1 MNRRAKDLSLLIA
14 GVALGAGVFW
24 FLSDRPADRKTRSAA
39 FEEHADHVLAED
51 DEVTTEVPERL
62 MDRAQKTQRRR
73 TEASGTSAA
82 EPAGKKPAPDATV
95 ERDEEEAPAQVPRNE
110 KNAAMAEKML
120 AQASSELS
128 LGTLSLETVWT
139 GPLDRT
145 TGRYPEVLY
154 YLADIVWAKDS
165 APRANNVNVRFT
177 ERGIFP
183 KVFGVGVGEELTITN
198 EDTKFH
204 NVHLFARVG
213 EFNSAMPKQGQRVVK
228 KMKAPGEAQVLRC
241 DAHPSEAPAHAYAF
255 AHPYYA
261 MGDAEGS
268 AEIANLP
275 RGTYTLVA
283 TIGERET
290 QRRVIN
296 FDGQGRHEVFSFST
310 EPVVPGT
317 NTTPQQLSAR

>member
-145 TGRYPEVLY
+145 TGRYPEVRSVY
-154 YLADIVWAKDS
+154 SRSSPKRGQSSDCG
-165 APRANNVNVRFT
+165 RFIGDET
-177 ERGIFP
+177 EAR
-183 KVFGVGVGEELTITN
+183 ITCSYRSSP
-198 EDTKFH
+198 
-204 NVHLFARVG
+204 A
-213 EFNSAMPKQGQRVVK
+213 QR
-228 KMKAPGEAQVLRC
+228 M
-241 DAHPSEAPAHAYAF
+241 DAS
-255 AHPYYA
+255 
-261 MGDAEGS
+261 S
-268 AEIANLP
+268 
-275 RGTYTLVA
+275 
-283 TIGERET
+283 
-290 QRRVIN
+290 
-296 FDGQGRHEVFSFST
+296 GR
-310 EPVVPGT
+310 
-317 NTTPQQLSAR
+317 